1 MGAVDVVFLP
11 APHKAGECQHPP
23 LRPFFMR
30 SAARGWHP
38 EGYLPL
44 IKKNQSINP
53 TIITTMRVANKK
65 NMIIVHDHTVLL
77 LCLLEGS

>member
-11 APHKAGECQHPP
+11 APHKAGECLPSSP
-23 LRPFFMR
+23 AFFMR

-53 TIITTMRVANKK
+53 TISTTMRMANKK
-65 NMIIVHDHTVLL
+65 NMLIVHDHIVLL
-77 LCLLEGS
+77 LCLLEGI

>member
-1 MGAVDVVFLP
+1 
-11 APHKAGECQHPP
+11 
-23 LRPFFMR
+23 MR

-44 IKKNQSINP
+44 IKKNQTINP
-53 TIITTMRVANKK
+53 TINTTMRIANKK
-65 NMIIVHDHTVLL
+65 NMIIVPDHIVLL